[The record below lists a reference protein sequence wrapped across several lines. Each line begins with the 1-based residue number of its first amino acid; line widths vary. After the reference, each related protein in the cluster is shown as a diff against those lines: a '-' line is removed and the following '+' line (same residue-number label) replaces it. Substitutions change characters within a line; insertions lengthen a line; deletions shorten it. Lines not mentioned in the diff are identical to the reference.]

1 MMPTSINS
9 PAPTDFWTVRR
20 RVVGSYTLAIL
31 LVAGLGAYAF
41 TRLSAVR
48 SDAAIVAEN
57 CLSTVA
63 LASQVD
69 HTASR
74 VCILIHQQQAGTNT
88 GEAEAEAAQ
97 RE

>member
-9 PAPTDFWTVRR
+9 SAQTDFWTVRR
-20 RVVGSYTLAIL
+20 RVVGSFTLAIL
-31 LVAGLGAYAF
+31 LVAGLGAYAYA
-41 TRLSAVR
+41 RLSAVKT
-48 SDAAIVAEN
+48 DAAIVAEN

-74 VCILIHQQQAGTNT
+74 VFILIHQQAAGTNA
-88 GEAEAEAAQ
+88 GEAEAAQ